1 MSRHPRRKAGAITTP
16 LNDSRNKRRTVEL
29 VHLSRHTNILIDQRL
44 IVRNHVFIR
53 SFWICGFFKRVC
65 SFGEEMPPH
74 DSSYKLQKG
83 YDVEGTELRAGWFAV
98 EEEVEEFETYWVA
111 LDI

>member
-1 MSRHPRRKAGAITTP
+1 
-16 LNDSRNKRRTVEL
+16 
-29 VHLSRHTNILIDQRL
+29 
-44 IVRNHVFIR
+44 
-53 SFWICGFFKRVC
+53 
-65 SFGEEMPPH
+65 
-74 DSSYKLQKG
+74 LQKG